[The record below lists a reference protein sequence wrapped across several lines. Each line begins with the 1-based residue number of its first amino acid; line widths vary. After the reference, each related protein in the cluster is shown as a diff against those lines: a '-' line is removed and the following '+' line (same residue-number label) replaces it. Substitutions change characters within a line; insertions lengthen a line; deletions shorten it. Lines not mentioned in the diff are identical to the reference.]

1 MCSVRGDYGSFFLNY
16 RRAPTQNSSAE
27 RCFRECTLQCS
38 PSPGCGSKSSI
49 SAAAQAGRKRRLRS
63 RLLRYYHVETP
74 VPALITE
81 VQQRWPCC
89 ISGGDRRD
97 VMGATCPNGVVWTC
111 CNGVRDFS
119 RCTMGPATA
128 GHPAPVALF
137 YREVQRCK
145 PFMMISVHLPRDAGV
160 RVASLPQLR
169 QVVRGDYGAV
179 FYGTTTLKHRFPL

>member
-1 MCSVRGDYGSFFLNY
+1 MILFLLP
-16 RRAPTQNSSAE
+16 RAPTQ
-27 RCFRECTLQCS
+27 TLQPKRVHQCS

-145 PFMMISVHLPRDAGV
+145 PFMMISVHS
-160 RVASLPQLR
+160 SL
-169 QVVRGDYGAV
+169 VVTEQYTRGKGGNLLVKAAPNTGAL
-179 FYGTTTLKHRFPL
+179 TQ

>member
-1 MCSVRGDYGSFFLNY
+1 MRSALWLIYANP
-16 RRAPTQNSSAE
+16 PTYEPA
-27 RCFRECTLQCS
+27 
-38 PSPGCGSKSSI
+38 SPGCGSKSSI

-119 RCTMGPATA
+119 RCTMGPAPA

-145 PFMMISVHLPRDAGV
+145 PFMMIRAGEPHTRPTVNDSVCVCNL
-160 RVASLPQLR
+160 
-169 QVVRGDYGAV
+169 
-179 FYGTTTLKHRFPL
+179 

>member
-1 MCSVRGDYGSFFLNY
+1 MKLL
-16 RRAPTQNSSAE
+16 AE
-27 RCFRECTLQCS
+27 RKLTEN
-38 PSPGCGSKSSI
+38 SPGCGSKSSI

-137 YREVQRCK
+137 TARY
-145 PFMMISVHLPRDAGV
+145 SVANP
-160 RVASLPQLR
+160 S
-169 QVVRGDYGAV
+169 
-179 FYGTTTLKHRFPL
+179 

>member
-1 MCSVRGDYGSFFLNY
+1 MRTPVVYTIN
-16 RRAPTQNSSAE
+16 TNSS
-27 RCFRECTLQCS
+27 FTGT
-38 PSPGCGSKSSI
+38 SPGSGSKSSI
-49 SAAAQAGRKRRLRS
+49 SAAAQAGRKRRLQS

-145 PFMMISVHLPRDAGV
+145 PFMMMMMIHWYT
-160 RVASLPQLR
+160 SLC
-169 QVVRGDYGAV
+169 
-179 FYGTTTLKHRFPL
+179 